1 MGYQRP
7 DETEDSW
14 ANLVPEQPRRRDR
27 LPVLLAVGGVSVVV
41 LLLCAIASYI
51 LLQEFVLETD
61 PPQNP
66 ALPTL
71 PGGEAVVPGGGEAT
85 TSAPESPTVAPESP
99 IVTPADAD
107 PPTPVVFPSPTTE
120 IAPTA
125 TLPEPVVEPPPQTG
139 SDIEIMIA
147 PVAPV
152 IDGFLDEWGSTPAV
166 ESSFMVYQVNG
177 WDGSDDLSAV
187 WRMAWDA
194 NNLYLAV
201 EVADD
206 LHVQNQSGNQ
216 IFRGDSVDLQ
226 FDTNRAGDFGDGLSP
241 DDFQITLSP
250 GDFAALPPSV
260 ARFQG
265 QANGQISDAPGGH
278 HVIMQAVQVGTGY
291 TIEAAIPWSD
301 LNLVPAA
308 GLVIGLA
315 LNAND
320 NDSPG
325 TAVQEVMKSHVI
337 TRTFTDPTSWGSLTL
352 R

>member
-1 MGYQRP
+1 MGYRP

-27 LPVLLAVGGVSVVV
+27 LPVLLAGGAVALVV
-41 LLLCAIASYI
+41 LCLCGIASYI

-61 PPQNP
+61 PPLIP

-71 PGGEAVVPGGGEAT
+71 PGSEAVAPGGEEAT
-85 TSAPESPTVAPESP
+85 IIAPESPTVGPTLAA
-99 IVTPADAD
+99 VAD

-120 IAPTA
+120 VAPTA
-125 TLPEPVVEPPPQTG
+125 TLPDPVVEPTPQTG
-139 SDIEIMIA
+139 SDIEVSML

-152 IDGFLDEWGSTPAV
+152 IDGVLDEWGSV
-166 ESSFMVYQVNG
+166 SSSQSTFIVYQVNG
-177 WDGSDDLSAV
+177 WDGSDDLTAV
-187 WRMAWDA
+187 WRLAWDA
-194 NNLYLAV
+194 NNLYVGV
-201 EVADD
+201 EVTDD
-206 LHVQNQSGNQ
+206 VHVQTQSGNQ
-216 IFRGDSVDLQ
+216 LFRGDSVDMQ

-250 GDFAALPPSV
+250 GDFAALPPSA

-265 QANGQISDAPGGH
+265 TAGGQILDAPGGH
-278 HVIMQAVQVGTGY
+278 HLTMQARQVGAGY
-291 TIEAAIPWSD
+291 IIEAAIPWSD

-325 TAVQEVMKSHVI
+325 TAVQEIMKSHVI
-337 TRTFTDPTSWGSLTL
+337 SRTLTDPTSWGSLTL